1 MQLTPAA
8 QSHPNVRHRRLV
20 RLRFRL
26 SLSTLRQSLPMI
38 GRHLWPSIAELKPHC
53 PALPCPA
60 LHCPA
65 LHCTALHCPAL
76 QPLQAL
82 DALGASD
89 VLVHRMLHAII
100 KVDWPAARGVLLH
113 AQALA
118 RYPLMLRSARPR
130 NFRPPAQQLCQQ
142 CSSMTPVVAASE
154 FACVAVGNAT
164 RRSETFCFCALGF
177 RA

>member
-1 MQLTPAA
+1 
-8 QSHPNVRHRRLV
+8 
-20 RLRFRL
+20 
-26 SLSTLRQSLPMI
+26 LRQSLPMI

-53 PALPCPA
+53 PAL
-60 LHCPA
+60 HCTA
-65 LHCTALHCPAL
+65 LHCTALHCCRCRLWTRWARRTSLCIACCTRSSRSTGRQRAVCCCTHRRWRGTHSCYGL
-76 QPLQAL
+76 QE
-82 DALGASD
+82 
-89 VLVHRMLHAII
+89 
-100 KVDWPAARGVLLH
+100 
-113 AQALA
+113 
-118 RYPLMLRSARPR
+118 PR